1 MWAAQYHMHGALR
14 KTVMLL
20 ITPELLRDQITK
32 EKSVAK
38 GRHLF
43 PDPEKFVSN
52 LETDP
57 SKFKVVLL

>member
-1 MWAAQYHMHGALR
+1 MHGALR